1 MSDDLTKKHC
11 VPCEGEMLPMTPKAA
26 EMMMGQI
33 PGWTLREDGKEISRD
48 FKFKDFKTAVLFVN
62 QVAVLAEAEGHHPDI
77 LIYGWNKVRLTLS
90 THAIKGLSGNDFIM
104 AAKISGTA
112 LA

>member
-1 MSDDLTKKHC
+1 
-11 VPCEGEMLPMTPKAA
+11 MLPMTPKAA
-26 EMMMGQI
+26 ELMMPQVPNWELAVG
-33 PGWTLREDGKEISRD
+33 GGELVRD

-62 QVAVLAEAEGHHPDI
+62 QVAVLAEAEGHHPDM
-77 LIYGWNKVRLTLS
+77 LIHGWNKVRLQLA

-104 AAKISGTA
+104 AAKINRTA